1 VKLKFTIDEKNS
13 IILVALLLF
22 TSVQGQWIN
31 EKGKGYYKIGSWS
44 LLADEHYTDQGIVDP
59 NATRGLF
66 INSIYAQY
74 GLSTKIN
81 LITYI
86 PFLVKNYQFA
96 QVSQTNGKVYEPR
109 QEYNGFGDIN
119 LGLEYGL
126 KIAGNWVFSTTLT
139 FGIPSGK
146 SQAGSD
152 GSYQTGDGE
161 FNQLLQFNLGS
172 GYGIGKQNF
181 YLKSYFGLNNRTQ
194 GFSDEVHSYFETGTQ
209 VLKNK
214 LLLLTRVHWIKPL
227 YNGTLSAES
236 SNGSIFANN
245 VESMILGGEMAFQIG
260 KKWGVSATLTQ
271 PLFGKV
277 IFKATTYSGGIF
289 FNL

>member
-1 VKLKFTIDEKNS
+1 MKKNS

-86 PFLVKNYQFA
+86 SFLVKNYQFA

-109 QEYNGFGDIN
+109 QEYNGFGYIN

-126 KIAGNWVFSTTLT
+126 KTAGNWVFSTTLT

>member
-1 VKLKFTIDEKNS
+1 MKKNS

-44 LLADEHYTDQGIVDP
+44 LLADEYYTDQGIVDP

-126 KIAGNWVFSTTLT
+126 KTAGNWVFSTTLT

-260 KKWGVSATLTQ
+260 KKCGVSATLTQ

>member
-1 VKLKFTIDEKNS
+1 MKKNS

-44 LLADEHYTDQGIVDP
+44 LLADEYYTDQGIVDP

-126 KIAGNWVFSTTLT
+126 KTAGNWVFSTTLT

>member
-1 VKLKFTIDEKNS
+1 MKKNS

-126 KIAGNWVFSTTLT
+126 KTAGNWVFSTTLT

-245 VESMILGGEMAFQIG
+245 VESMILAGEMAFQIG

>member
-1 VKLKFTIDEKNS
+1 MKLKFTIDEKKQYNFN
-13 IILVALLLF
+13 ALLLF

-126 KIAGNWVFSTTLT
+126 KTAGNWVFSTTLT

-152 GSYQTGDGE
+152 GSYQTADGE

-172 GYGIGKQNF
+172 GFGIGKQNF

>member
-1 VKLKFTIDEKNS
+1 MKKNS

-66 INSIYAQY
+66 IYSIYAQY

-126 KIAGNWVFSTTLT
+126 KTAGNWVFSTTLT

>member
-1 VKLKFTIDEKNS
+1 MKKNS

-44 LLADEHYTDQGIVDP
+44 LLADEHYTDQVIVDP

-86 PFLVKNYQFA
+86 SFLVKNYQFA

-126 KIAGNWVFSTTLT
+126 KTAGNWVFSTTLT

-245 VESMILGGEMAFQIG
+245 VESMILGGEMAFQIV

>member
-1 VKLKFTIDEKNS
+1 MKTYGIL
-13 IILVALLLF
+13 LVAIILF

-44 LLADEHYTDQGIVDP
+44 LLVDEHYTDQGIVDP

-66 INSIYAQY
+66 ISSFYGQY
-74 GLSTKIN
+74 GLSSKIN

-96 QVSQTNGKVYEPR
+96 QVSKTNGKIYEPR
-109 QEYNGFGDIN
+109 QEFNGFGDIN

-126 KIAGNWVFSTTLT
+126 KRAGKWVFSTTLT
-139 FGIPSGK
+139 FGIPTGK
-146 SQAGSD
+146 SEAGSD

-172 GYGIGKQNF
+172 GFGIGKQNF
-181 YLKSYFGLNNRTQ
+181 YLKSYLGLNNRTQ

-209 VLKNK
+209 LLKNK
-214 LLLLTRVHWIKPL
+214 LLLLSRVHWIKPL

-236 SNGSIFANN
+236 SDGSIFANN

-277 IFKATTYSGGIF
+277 VFKAPTYSGGIF

>member
-1 VKLKFTIDEKNS
+1 MKKNS

-59 NATRGLF
+59 NATRGFF

-126 KIAGNWVFSTTLT
+126 KTAGNWVFSTKLT

-146 SQAGSD
+146 SQA
-152 GSYQTGDGE
+152 
-161 FNQLLQFNLGS
+161 
-172 GYGIGKQNF
+172 
-181 YLKSYFGLNNRTQ
+181 
-194 GFSDEVHSYFETGTQ
+194 
-209 VLKNK
+209 
-214 LLLLTRVHWIKPL
+214 
-227 YNGTLSAES
+227 
-236 SNGSIFANN
+236 
-245 VESMILGGEMAFQIG
+245 
-260 KKWGVSATLTQ
+260 
-271 PLFGKV
+271 
-277 IFKATTYSGGIF
+277 
-289 FNL
+289 

>member
-1 VKLKFTIDEKNS
+1 MKKNS

-44 LLADEHYTDQGIVDP
+44 LLADEHYTDQVIVDP

-126 KIAGNWVFSTTLT
+126 KTAGNWVFSTTLT
-139 FGIPSGK
+139 FGIPLASHK
-146 SQAGSD
+146 LEVMEV
-152 GSYQTGDGE
+152 TKPVMV
-161 FNQLLQFNLGS
+161 NL
-172 GYGIGKQNF
+172 INC
-181 YLKSYFGLNNRTQ
+181 
-194 GFSDEVHSYFETGTQ
+194 
-209 VLKNK
+209 
-214 LLLLTRVHWIKPL
+214 
-227 YNGTLSAES
+227 
-236 SNGSIFANN
+236 SNLIW
-245 VESMILGGEMAFQIG
+245 VVVME
-260 KKWGVSATLTQ
+260 
-271 PLFGKV
+271 
-277 IFKATTYSGGIF
+277 
-289 FNL
+289 